1 MASRNSTEFRVG
13 VIVLLGLV
21 VLAGSLYWLQG
32 YKLHRNSQAIRVRF
46 NDVGTLAVGDKVTV
60 SGVHKGK
67 VSGMDLTEE
76 GVLVELLIYR
86 DVVIKRDATFTI
98 KNLGVM
104 GDRFVAVS
112 PGRDS
117 VQFDNNQI
125 VDGFYDTG
133 IPEVMG
139 MVGEMVTE
147 LRNLVSSLKR
157 TIASDSSLGKFNRIV
172 DNFESVSSSL
182 AEYLER
188 SETKL
193 DQTADNFLA
202 ASRRLNRILDENAG
216 RVDSSI
222 ARFDRMSVQ
231 LETFVHQLDT
241 LSMSARRFAD
251 ALENEEGTVHLM
263 LEDRRLYDDL
273 RRTADN
279 IDELINDI
287 RANPRKYIN
296 LKVELF

>member
-1 MASRNSTEFRVG
+1 MAAGNSTEFRVG
-13 VIVLLGLV
+13 VIVLLGFAI
-21 VLAGSLYWLQG
+21 LAGSLYWLQG
-32 YKLHRNSQAIRVRF
+32 YKLQRNAQVVRIRF
-46 NDVGTLAVGDKVTV
+46 DDVGTLAVGDRVTV

-67 VSGMDLTEE
+67 VNEMDLVDG

-86 DVVIKRDATFTI
+86 DVVLKQDATFTI

-104 GDRFVAVS
+104 GDRFVAVF

-117 VQFDNNQI
+117 VLFDNNQV
-125 VDGFYDTG
+125 VDGLYDTG

-139 MVGEMVTE
+139 MVGEMITE
-147 LRNLVSSLKR
+147 LRNLVLSFKR
-157 TIASDSSLGKFNRIV
+157 TVASDSSLGKFDRIIG
-172 DNFESVSSSL
+172 NFERVSLSL
-182 AEYLER
+182 AGYLE
-188 SETKL
+188 ENEKKL

-202 ASRRLNRILDENAG
+202 ASRQLNQMFTKNAD
-216 RVDSSI
+216 RVDSTLT
-222 ARFDRMSVQ
+222 RFDRVSTQ
-231 LETFVHQLDT
+231 LEVFVHQLDT
-241 LSMSARRFAD
+241 LSASARRFAE
-251 ALENEEGTVHLM
+251 ALENEDGTVRLL

-279 IDELINDI
+279 IDDLINDI